1 MINRA
6 IVKKALMQTLDQ
18 DKISDLNPV
27 NHEDPRSCETS
38 MLIFDIF
45 GGEILKTHYKNGWH
59 FYNRV
64 NGRHIDFTRSVT
76 GKSSGTNRFEDIP
89 SSPDEILH
97 YFEKEDYLTFFMRFV
112 RAFEETVGLKEYRSD
127 LIA

>member
-6 IVKKALMQTLDQ
+6 IVKKALMRTLDL
-18 DKISDLNPV
+18 DKPSNRNFV
-27 NHEDPRSCETS
+27 QHEDPRSCETS

-45 GGEILKTHYKNGWH
+45 GGEILKTHFNNDWH

-64 NGRHIDFTRSVT
+64 NGMRIDFTRPET
-76 GKSSGTNRFEDIP
+76 GKSADPSRFEDIP

-97 YFEKEDYLTFFMRFV
+97 YFEKEDYLTFLMRFV

>member
-6 IVKKALMQTLDQ
+6 IVKKALVRTLDQ

-27 NHEDPRSCETS
+27 NHDDPRSCETP

-45 GGEILKTHYKNGWH
+45 GGEILKTHSKNGWH

-64 NGRHIDFTRSVT
+64 NGERIDFTRSAK
-76 GKSSGTNRFEDIP
+76 GKSSGPICFEDIP
-89 SSPDEILH
+89 SSPDEIHL
-97 YFEKEDYLTFFMRFV
+97 YLEKEDYLTFLMRFV
-112 RAFEETVGLKEYRSD
+112 WAFEETVGLKEFRSD

>member
-1 MINRA
+1 MINKA
-6 IVKKALMQTLDQ
+6 LVKKALLCTLDQ
-18 DKISDLNPV
+18 DKTP
-27 NHEDPRSCETS
+27 DPTRENYDDPGSCETS

-64 NGRHIDFTRSVT
+64 NGRRFDFTGCKTGRSSRT
-76 GKSSGTNRFEDIP
+76 GRFDDIP
-89 SSPDEILH
+89 SSPDEIH
-97 YFEKEDYLTFFMRFV
+97 NYFEKEDYLTFLMRFV
-112 RAFEETVGLKEYRSD
+112 RAFEETVGLKNYRSD

>member
-1 MINRA
+1 MINRI
-6 IVKKALMQTLDQ
+6 IVKKALKRTMDF
-18 DKISDLNPV
+18 DKTSDLTPLK
-27 NHEDPRSCETS
+27 HEYSRSCETS

-59 FYNRV
+59 FYNRI
-64 NGRHIDFTRSVT
+64 NGKVIDFTRSET
-76 GKSSGTNRFEDIP
+76 GKFSGDKRFEDIP
-89 SSPDEILH
+89 SSPDEIHH

-112 RAFEETVGLKEYRSD
+112 RAFEEAVGLKEYRSD